1 MGVVRKGY
9 SVIKCI
15 GLLVVVAPVAA
26 MMMVATASP
35 AFAAIN
41 EGPGKGNPD
50 TTASGK
56 CPPGQNKDTS
66 PGGLKK
72 CQR

>member
-1 MGVVRKGY
+1 MIH
-9 SVIKCI
+9 SVIKRI
-15 GLLVVVAPVAA
+15 GLLVVVALVAA

-35 AFAAIN
+35 AFAALN

-50 TTASGK
+50 TTE